1 MGSADRITSTKNPL
15 VRRFRAAALG
25 EQAGVLVA
33 DGFRLAQEAL
43 AAGLAPVEFAWS
55 DKLLQRDG
63 GKALLARLQRTP
75 ATEHSCS
82 DQVVERLSHLKTHQ
96 GVVVMVR
103 QPQVRLEDLAQGETE
118 TPLVVVAAG
127 VQDPGNLGA
136 LIRCAEAAGAS
147 GFLALA
153 GGADPYRD
161 KAVRG
166 SMGSVFRLPCVANV
180 SIEAAVAF
188 LQETGLQVVV
198 ADQGAAAGKSFW
210 DAELTGPTALVLGSE
225 GGGVPAALSK
235 IAAVTVRIPI
245 TDPVD
250 SLNVAVAA
258 GVLLFEARRQR
269 QLKSS

>member
-15 VRRFRAAALG
+15 VRRFRAAAQG
-25 EQAGVLVA
+25 ERLGVLVA

-43 AAGLAPVEFAWS
+43 TAGLAPMEFVWS
-55 DKLLQRDG
+55 KKLLQRDG
-63 GKALLARLQRTP
+63 GEELLARLRRTP

-103 QPQVRLEDLAQGETE
+103 RPRVELGGLARGQ
-118 TPLVVVAAG
+118 TPLLVVAAG

-136 LIRCAEAAGAS
+136 LIRSAEAAGAT

-153 GGADPYRD
+153 GGANPYRD

-166 SMGSVFRLPCVANV
+166 SMGSVFRLPCVADV

-188 LQETGLQVVV
+188 LKESRLQVVV
-198 ADQGAAAGKSFW
+198 ADQSGGVGKSFW

-225 GGGVPAALSK
+225 GGGVPRALRH

-269 QLKSS
+269 S